1 MHRGVVLYILI
12 SSIKFIS
19 GTFQCTNDG
28 MFANPDDHHAFWHCA
43 HGAGY
48 LKHCPASL
56 IWSQVQQN
64 CIWNVPEPTI
74 TVTTTLL
81 TTTETST
88 TMPMSS
94 FLPPQCSN
102 YTSITDGTRRTNN
115 INLGAQSDNSYFS
128 KTPTWVRF
136 EGAAGTRLA
145 NYSVPS
151 PRCGSEGAGWLKHPT
166 EPTEPIQPVFNIS
179 SDSISCERIV
189 FQLIPTW

>member
-1 MHRGVVLYILI
+1 MLFFI
-12 SSIKFIS
+12 SGLKLQQSPLGHERLKQLTPLEFIQAAKVPPETIETFIS

-166 EPTEPIQPVFNIS
+166 EPT
-179 SDSISCERIV
+179 
-189 FQLIPTW
+189 